1 MSDIQKKELARIISK
16 YDLFRD
22 GKTETDAPF
31 IGTLGIFHI
40 AINKKPYLLFMAYNT
55 KHIHLFDKKKIGG
68 EEYTKKLFWLQERD
82 NKNGLEVRVF
92 ELEPLYLELEKFL
105 ERISSPVIEK
115 DKRIM

>member
-1 MSDIQKKELARIISK
+1 MEQKKELARIISK

-55 KHIHLFDKKKIGG
+55 KHIHLF
-68 EEYTKKLFWLQERD
+68 
-82 NKNGLEVRVF
+82 
-92 ELEPLYLELEKFL
+92 EKFL